1 VRAVGRAPRHKVRSG
16 RTTLRW
22 LRPTTRPGDSAMLT
36 ATLVNTLKIV
46 AIGAPLSVLVIALV
60 VLEERGAAHR
70 RRRRRRPGRR

>member
-1 VRAVGRAPRHKVRSG
+1 
-16 RTTLRW
+16 
-22 LRPTTRPGDSAMLT
+22 MLT

-70 RRRRRRPGRR
+70 RRRRGGGNREPRRHVIDEGQRRLSLRVRER

>member
-1 VRAVGRAPRHKVRSG
+1 
-16 RTTLRW
+16 
-22 LRPTTRPGDSAMLT
+22 MLT